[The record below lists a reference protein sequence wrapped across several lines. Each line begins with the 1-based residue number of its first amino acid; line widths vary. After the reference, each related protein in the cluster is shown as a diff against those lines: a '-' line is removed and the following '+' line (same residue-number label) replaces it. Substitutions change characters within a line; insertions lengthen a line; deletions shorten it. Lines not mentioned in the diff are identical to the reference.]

1 MIYFIEAQAEGRPI
15 KIGYSGRSVDMR
27 RAVLQMQTP
36 FELVVLKMIDGDR
49 PLEKYIH
56 NLLADNRI
64 RGEWFSPSDA
74 LFRLMADNGDAS
86 VRDEERRSRKDQYNL
101 RISMELRDELHRIAF
116 REGRTPNMQAE
127 HFIHRAIKNYRRK
140 AARRVS

>member
-56 NLLADNRI
+56 NLLPA
-64 RGEWFSPSDA
+64 
-74 LFRLMADNGDAS
+74 
-86 VRDEERRSRKDQYNL
+86 
-101 RISMELRDELHRIAF
+101 
-116 REGRTPNMQAE
+116 
-127 HFIHRAIKNYRRK
+127 
-140 AARRVS
+140 